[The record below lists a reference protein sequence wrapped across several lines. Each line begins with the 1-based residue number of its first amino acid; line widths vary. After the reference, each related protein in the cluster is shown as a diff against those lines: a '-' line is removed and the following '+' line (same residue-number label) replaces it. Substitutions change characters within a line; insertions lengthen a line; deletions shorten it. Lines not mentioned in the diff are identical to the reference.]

1 MVIETYT
8 CNIYR
13 LLQHLVRA
21 IIDSIF
27 TEVNITLAKFKTL
40 SISLSLKRENIVKVM
55 LAQRDIRKERAI

>member
-40 SISLSLKRENIVKVM
+40 SISLSLKREN
-55 LAQRDIRKERAI
+55 EF